1 MTAAVPLLEV
11 SHLQVRFPSSKRG
24 TWVRAVNDVTFSV
37 FAGESVGLVGES
49 GCGKSTIAN
58 AIEGLVPVQS
68 GDIRYKE
75 HSIVNVKGAA
85 LAAFRR
91 QVQMVF
97 QDPFGS
103 LNPRMTV
110 GGMIGEVLR
119 VHKMAKGR
127 AAIDQRVAELLT
139 TVGLD
144 PAYAGRYPHEFSGG
158 QRQRIGI
165 ARALAVNPVLLIA
178 DEPVSALDV
187 SVQAQI
193 LTLMKSLQ
201 VQMDLSLLF
210 IAHDLAVVRA
220 MCTRVLVM
228 YLGHIMESG
237 SVDSLYARP
246 AHPYTEALLSAVP
259 DVERG
264 LAARGGVG
272 QGRIVLT
279 GDVPSP
285 STVIQGCPFHPR
297 CPRAIE
303 RCRNE
308 VPALREIEPE
318 HFSAC
323 HLAETVQATP
333 WTAHA

>member
-1 MTAAVPLLEV
+1 MTAAIPLLEV
-11 SHLQVRFPSSKRG
+11 SRLQVRYPGPKRG
-24 TWVRAVNDVTFSV
+24 TWVRAVSDVSFSIS
-37 FAGESVGLVGES
+37 AGESVGLVGES

-58 AIEGLVPVQS
+58 AILGLVSVQS
-68 GDIRYKE
+68 GDLRYKE
-75 HSIVNVKGAA
+75 QSIVNAKGTS

-103 LNPRMTV
+103 LNPRMTI
-110 GGMIGEVLR
+110 GAMIAEVLR
-119 VHKMAKGR
+119 VHNMTKGR
-127 AAIDQRVAELLT
+127 EAIDRRVAELLT

-144 PAYAGRYPHEFSGG
+144 PAYSGRYPHEFSGG
-158 QRQRIGI
+158 QRQRICM

-193 LTLMKSLQ
+193 LSLMKMLQ
-201 VQMDLSLLF
+201 QKMDLSLLF

-228 YLGHIMESG
+228 YLGHLMESG
-237 SVDSLYARP
+237 PVELLYAKP

-264 LAARGGVG
+264 LAAREGKSS
-272 QGRIVLT
+272 GRIVLQ

-285 STVIQGCPFHPR
+285 TTVIQGCPFHPR
-297 CPRAIE
+297 CPRVIE
-303 RCRNE
+303 RCRND
-308 VPALREIEPE
+308 VPALREIEPG

-323 HLAETVQATP
+323 HVAETVQARP
-333 WTAHA
+333 HVVNS